1 MPLAPST
8 PSDIDIVS
16 HSATQTHRL
25 GRRLGALCIG
35 GETILLEGD
44 LGAGKTVFA
53 KGIAEG
59 LGIGDVV
66 TSPTFALIHEHVG
79 RLPLAHVD
87 LYRLEGGNA
96 AIGAGL
102 EDYLRSDGVT
112 VVEWASRAGGMFG
125 TDYVVVT
132 FRHISETKRGVH
144 FSPLGR
150 GARMLV
156 AQFRQEAF
164 GV

>member
-1 MPLAPST
+1 MP
-8 PSDIDIVS
+8 
-16 HSATQTHRL
+16 
-25 GRRLGALCIG
+25 
-35 GETILLEGD
+35 
-44 LGAGKTVFA
+44 
-53 KGIAEG
+53 
-59 LGIGDVV
+59 
-66 TSPTFALIHEHVG
+66 
-79 RLPLAHVD
+79 
-87 LYRLEGGNA
+87 